1 MSKVIVIGIA
11 GGTGSGKTTL
21 TKKIMQR
28 FGEDVSVVHHDS
40 YYKAHHSMPYEERC
54 KLNYDEPYIFD
65 HDLLYSDIVSLTEG
79 RAIYRKGYD
88 FATHRRCDTQELI
101 RPAQVVIV
109 EGIHC
114 FYDKRLCDL
123 MFLRMF
129 VQVEPDECLLR
140 RISRDIK
147 ERGRDID
154 SIGQQYL
161 STVKPMYE
169 RYIRNYIH
177 EADVVV
183 TKGGKNATIV
193 SILGGY
199 LKNELE
205 KERSDNTADLGPAER
220 SDR

>member
-1 MSKVIVIGIA
+1 MIVLGICGA
-11 GGTGSGKTTL
+11 SGSGKTTL
-21 TKKIMQR
+21 AHELVKEI
-28 FGEDVSVVHHDS
+28 GENAVVINQDT
-40 YYKAHHSMPYEERC
+40 YYLDHPDLSFEERC

-205 KERSDNTADLGPAER
+205 KERSGRTADLGPAER

>member
-1 MSKVIVIGIA
+1 MIVLGICGA
-11 GGTGSGKTTL
+11 SGSGKTTL
-21 TKKIMQR
+21 AHELVKEI
-28 FGEDVSVVHHDS
+28 GENAVVINQDT
-40 YYKAHHSMPYEERC
+40 YYLDHPDLSFEERC

>member
-1 MSKVIVIGIA
+1 MIVLGICGA
-11 GGTGSGKTTL
+11 SGSGKTTL
-21 TKKIMQR
+21 AHELVKEI
-28 FGEDVSVVHHDS
+28 GENAVVINQDT
-40 YYKAHHSMPYEERC
+40 YYLDHPDLSFEERC

-205 KERSDNTADLGPAER
+205 KERSGNTADLGPAER

>member
-1 MSKVIVIGIA
+1 MIVLGICGA
-11 GGTGSGKTTL
+11 SGSGKTTL
-21 TKKIMQR
+21 AHELVKEI
-28 FGEDVSVVHHDS
+28 GENAVVINQDT
-40 YYKAHHSMPYEERC
+40 YYLDHPDLSFEERC

-205 KERSDNTADLGPAER
+205 KERSGSTADLGPAER